1 MVLTAETGAG
11 KSTAVP
17 VALLK
22 SFPGKILMLEPRR
35 LAALAVARRVA
46 EILGEEAGET
56 AGYLMRLDRKVSG
69 KTRLTVMTE
78 AILTNMLLEDPA
90 LEGVSVV
97 VIDEFHERSI
107 NADLALAFLKEAVSL
122 RDDLFVLVMSATV
135 QAQKTAVYLGTEARP
150 APVMDIPGRLF
161 PVQVRYEPALSA
173 AQAVMQ
179 ELAHRQDRTNS
190 KGGSILVF
198 LPGIADIRRT
208 EAELTAAGAAERA
221 DICILHSSIS
231 LDEQRTILSPPG
243 PGEKRRFILSSAIAE
258 SSLTVPDVSVVIDSG
273 LMRLNRM
280 NVRSGMETLVTE
292 RESRFSAQQRSG
304 RAGRTGPGTCVRLW
318 NEHEVLPEATAPEI
332 LRSDLASVVL
342 QCADWGITDRKAL
355 DWFDEP
361 PQTAWEAAR
370 KLLQELSCLDGQG
383 GITDPGRAALQM
395 GISPRLACAALAG
408 GAACILPYSEY
419 GRAAP
424 AQQRRFL
431 DDCERRRA
439 ACLKRFPALQ
449 ADMEEPLLAGFP
461 DRVARRCDGDGL
473 YAFPSGRVASLPRED
488 RDKRAAFPEWILAPD
503 VDAGERQGRIYS
515 WKELSDGCI
524 AGFLAARTHEE
535 ISCSFI
541 GQDTSR
547 IRKVKAVCYG
557 KIELSRVILRADA
570 GDYGA
575 ALCSLV
581 REKGIAALPL
591 SKAAHSFLL
600 RAQFYRQQQNG
611 GTAAFGPAGGT
622 SADPTGGSSTGP
634 GPAASTD
641 SAPATDL
648 LTDLR
653 DRVSDWLLPFIT
665 GNSLTP
671 ESVLNALRYAL
682 DGQAVDAAVPD
693 SIILPNGKRC
703 PVSYEEIAAPSE
715 TGTVVKTVRPVMEVI
730 IQRLFGVFQ
739 TPRIMGVPVLLRL
752 LSPARRPIQIT
763 DNLEGF
769 WSGSWKEICKEMK
782 GRYPKHNWDYT
793 VAPNDT
799 RDEN

>member
-17 VALLK
+17 VALLRTF
-22 SFPGKILMLEPRR
+22 SGKILMLEPRR

-46 EILGEEAGET
+46 EILGEEAGQT
-56 AGYLMRLDRKVSG
+56 AGYLMHLDRKVSG

-97 VIDEFHERSI
+97 VIDEFHERSVH
-107 NADLALAFLKEAVSL
+107 ADLALCFLKEAVSL

-173 AQAVMQ
+173 AQAVIQ

-190 KGGSILVF
+190 KDGSILVF

-231 LDEQRTILSPPG
+231 MAEQRKILSPPG
-243 PGEKRRFILSSAIAE
+243 PGEKRRVILSSAIAE
-258 SSLTVPDVSVVIDSG
+258 TSLTVPDVSVVIDSG

-292 RESRFSAQQRSG
+292 RESLFSAQQRAG

-408 GAACILPYSEY
+408 GAACILPYGEY
-419 GRAAP
+419 AQAAP
-424 AQQRRFL
+424 SLQRRFL
-431 DDCERRRA
+431 DDCERRRT
-439 ACLKRFPALQ
+439 ACLKRYRLPPPPA
-449 ADMEEPLLAGFP
+449 EPLLAGYP
-461 DRVARRCDGDGL
+461 DRVARRCSSQDGGRSDGNRTNGVL
-473 YAFPSGRVASLPRED
+473 YQFPSGRVASLTAADSHGD
-488 RDKRAAFPEWILAPD
+488 RNKGADVPEWILAPD
-503 VDAGERQGRIYS
+503 VDAGEKQGRIYS
-515 WKELSDGCI
+515 WKELSDDCI
-524 AGFLAARTHEE
+524 AGFLAGRTHEE
-535 ISCSFI
+535 TSCSFV
-541 GQDTSR
+541 GGDTSK
-547 IRKVKAVCYG
+547 IRKVRAVCYG
-557 KIELSRVILRADA
+557 KIELSRTILKADA

-591 SKAAHSFLL
+591 SDTAQSFLL
-600 RAQFYRQQQNG
+600 RAQFYRQHTKDA
-611 GTAAFGPAGGT
+611 GTEADL
-622 SADPTGGSSTGP
+622 SA
-634 GPAASTD
+634 
-641 SAPATDL
+641 
-648 LTDLR
+648 DLR

-671 ESVLNALRYAL
+671 ETVLNALRYAL

-693 SIILPNGKRC
+693 SLILPNGKRC
-703 PVSYEEIAAPSE
+703 PVRYEEIAEPAAAE
-715 TGTVVKTVRPVMEVI
+715 AGTEAKAVRPVMEVI
-730 IQRLFGVFQ
+730 IQRLFGCFQ
-739 TPRIMGVPVLLRL
+739 TPAVMGVPVLLRL
-752 LSPARRPIQIT
+752 LSPARRPLQVT
-763 DNLEGF
+763 DDLAGF

-793 VAPNDT
+793 VA
-799 RDEN
+799 ENE